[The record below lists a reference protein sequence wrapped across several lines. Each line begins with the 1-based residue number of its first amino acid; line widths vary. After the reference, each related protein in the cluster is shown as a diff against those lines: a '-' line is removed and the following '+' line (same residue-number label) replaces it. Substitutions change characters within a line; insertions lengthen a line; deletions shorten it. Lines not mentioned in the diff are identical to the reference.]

1 MEFLHLVKILLR
13 RRWIFAAVF
22 LLFFLLFAAGA
33 LLITPTYQAAAK
45 LFVQSSSALTSLMS
59 ALEMPSAAVNDSS
72 EDIFETKT
80 ALAKIRPLLDELIAD
95 LKLQDRDGATIKAED
110 LLEAGLVNKLL
121 PQPAVTV
128 KQQDDT
134 AFLKITATSPDPAQA
149 AKIANTLAELYL
161 AHNVRR
167 TQAEFVKVKAF
178 INARLTALY
187 ENYSRSLADLTA
199 FKVEANAADLDTTLG
214 NALSRLN
221 DLIKSQEDNEQSLT
235 LLEKEIASTQ
245 AQLEKIGKYR
255 KETSEFSKNEE
266 LAGLR
271 TKLNDLLVSLS
282 AKGAVYQPSHPEYQQ
297 IEKELQAVRD
307 LVKQQEKITL
317 NRENMGVDPVYD
329 SLTDKIVGLRI
340 SREVGL
346 AKRALIQR
354 GIAEY
359 ERQVAE
365 FPEKSA
371 RLAQLELAL
380 SASKGVYET
389 FLSYLRK
396 VEVAEAVAMSDTR
409 IVEPAQTPEKKK
421 FPKKGLMLAAGLCL
435 GLFWGGAAA
444 FFAEYI
450 NTAVQSPADLPLPGP
465 DCLLGCLPRSRQ
477 VRLLARLP
485 TDSPLADALRTLRH
499 SIKFAAGDRPA
510 HIILV
515 AGCGGGE
522 GASSVAAHLALS
534 FAAAGR
540 KTLLVDLNLRRSVLH
555 RWFALSGK
563 QGLAEVLQGKL
574 TAPEAIA
581 ADAAPGLDLL
591 PAGRKQ
597 AAPGVLLEAPAL
609 PELLRS
615 FASKYEAVVLDA
627 PPLLAGSDALLLG
640 AEADW
645 LLCVAECGR
654 TGRQAAAEAQRR
666 LRQAGIS
673 RAGWVLNK
681 CGGGCGRS

>member
-1 MEFLHLVKILLR
+1 MEFLHLANILR
-13 RRWIFAAVF
+13 RRAWIFLAVF

-80 ALAKIRPLLDELIAD
+80 ALAKIKPLLDELIAD

-134 AFLKITATSPDPAQA
+134 AFLKITATSPDAAQA

-167 TQAEFVKVKAF
+167 TQAEFVKVKTF
-178 INARLTALY
+178 INAKLTALH

-221 DLIKSQEDNEQSLT
+221 DLIKSKEDNEQSLT

-282 AKGAVYQPSHPEYQQ
+282 AKGAVYQPNHPEYQQ

-329 SLTDKIVGLRI
+329 SLTSKIVGLQI
-340 SREVGL
+340 SRDVGL
-346 AKRALIQR
+346 AKRALLQR

-371 RLAQLELAL
+371 KLAQLELAL

-450 NTAVQSPADLPLPGP
+450 DTSVWSPAELPEP
-465 DCLLGCLPRSRQ
+465 DRLLGCLPRSRQ
-477 VRLLARLP
+477 VRQLASLP
-485 TDSPLADALRTLRH
+485 PASPLAEAVRTLRH
-499 SIKFAAGDRPA
+499 SVKFAAGDRPA
-510 HIILV
+510 TIILV
-515 AGCGGGE
+515 TGCSGGE
-522 GASSVAAHLALS
+522 GASSTAAHLALS
-534 FAAAGR
+534 FAAVGR
-540 KTLLVDLNLRRSVLH
+540 KTLLADLSLRRPILH
-555 RWFALSGK
+555 RWFGLSGK

-597 AAPGVLLEAPAL
+597 AAPGALLEDPAL

-615 FASKYEAVVLDA
+615 FAGKYEAVVLDA
-627 PPLLAGSDALLLG
+627 PPLLAGSDALLLV

>member
-1 MEFLHLVKILLR
+1 MEFLHLIKILLR
-13 RRWIFAAVF
+13 RIWIFLAVF

-33 LLITPTYQAAAK
+33 LLITPTYQAVAK

-134 AFLKITATSPDPAQA
+134 AVLKITATSPDAAQA
-149 AKIANTLAELYL
+149 AKISNTLAELYL

-178 INARLTALY
+178 INAKLTALY

-329 SLTDKIVGLRI
+329 SLTDKIVGLQI
-340 SREVGL
+340 SRDVGL
-346 AKRALIQR
+346 AKRALLQR
-354 GIAEY
+354 GIDEY
-359 ERQVAE
+359 ERKVAE
-365 FPEKSA
+365 FPGKSA
-371 RLAQLELAL
+371 KLAQLELAL

-450 NTAVQSPADLPLPGP
+450 DTAVWSPAELPDP

-477 VRLLARLP
+477 VRQLANLP
-485 TDSPLADALRTLRH
+485 PASPLAESVRTLRH

-510 HIILV
+510 TIILV
-515 AGCGGGE
+515 TGCSGGE

-534 FAAAGR
+534 FAAVGR
-540 KTLLVDLNLRRSVLH
+540 KALLVDLSLRRPVLH
-555 RWFALSGK
+555 RWFGRSGK

-591 PAGRKQ
+591 PAGRTP
-597 AAPGVLLEAPAL
+597 AVLGALLEAPAL

-627 PPLLAGSDALLLG
+627 PPLLAGSDVLLLG
-640 AEADW
+640 AEVDW

-654 TGRQAAAEAQRR
+654 TDRQAAAEAQRR